1 MSQEMSYQRVMTI
14 REANNFQRQ
23 MSTVIAQVMNS
34 APAEVKADVKKCC
47 KKKRTKAKSLMAPSE
62 MKIIQTDYNRHLAM
76 AERQTTGKV
85 EQLKVA
91 AITTLEKSQ
100 DNLLVSEP
108 SVVADKIHHII
119 EAQTV
124 QDVTRE
130 IKATFKEI
138 KSQHSKT
145 FVSNISTAV
154 QESAVA
160 IGFRNVSIQEPHMG
174 MIRVVATNQTGQN
187 LIAEIEIER
196 QVDIRTELIGYTDGS
211 CEKVIRAFDDE
222 MISRGIT
229 TRKKEQKST
238 HGIPH
243 LPYAKRILKPRVF
256 QQRTFADET
265 QISRAG
271 NETTITIKR

>member
-1 MSQEMSYQRVMTI
+1 
-14 REANNFQRQ
+14 
-23 MSTVIAQVMNS
+23 
-34 APAEVKADVKKCC
+34 
-47 KKKRTKAKSLMAPSE
+47 
-62 MKIIQTDYNRHLAM
+62 
-76 AERQTTGKV
+76 
-85 EQLKVA
+85 
-91 AITTLEKSQ
+91 
-100 DNLLVSEP
+100 
-108 SVVADKIHHII
+108 
-119 EAQTV
+119 
-124 QDVTRE
+124 
-130 IKATFKEI
+130 
-138 KSQHSKT
+138 
-145 FVSNISTAV
+145 
-154 QESAVA
+154 
-160 IGFRNVSIQEPHMG
+160 MG

-238 HGIPH
+238 YGIPH